1 MDRPMMVRDSTRLDG
16 VEEHPPGRV
25 PAFRVGHGNRML
37 THEWRRPALVQEATE
52 IVRPIPGGWGK
63 MGHTHRR
70 LPVAATDVVQR
81 SNS

>member
-1 MDRPMMVRDSTRLDG
+1 
-16 VEEHPPGRV
+16 
-25 PAFRVGHGNRML
+25 ML
-37 THEWRRPALVQEATE
+37 THERRQPALVQEATE